1 MIDLTEYTKEYIEE
15 QMLDQVDPNIDTR
28 EGSLVQTA
36 VAPGAWYLEGL
47 YLLLGQMQDNA
58 YVQTAVG
65 SYLDQIAESRGITRK
80 PATAAVRQGSFNM
93 AIPVGSVF
101 KTINGA
107 DSVNFESGDFIT
119 MVGTTYVY
127 ELTCQTPG
135 TIGNSYTGPI
145 LPVTAIN
152 GLTEASIGT
161 IITVGADEETDDAL
175 RARYIASFE
184 SASFGGSVASY
195 RNTILEIPGVGAVQ
209 VYPAYNGGG
218 SVLCSIVDSDFQP
231 AQQALIDTVQGII
244 CPPVNAPSSLG
255 FGVAPIGAEVTITT
269 ATSLNIDVACTIT
282 WEAGRGGS
290 SDIQAVEDAIDAYI
304 KTAAQTWGQELV
316 GYVVQYDV
324 IVYHARVLAAILAVD
339 GVVNVTGL
347 TLNGSASDITCT
359 ETDALQEIPQMGT
372 VTIS

>member
-1 MIDLTEYTKEYIEE
+1 MIDLSGYTKEYIEE
-15 QMLDQVDPNIDTR
+15 QMLDQVDPDVDTR
-28 EGSLVQTA
+28 EGSLIQTA
-36 VAPGAWYLEGL
+36 VAPGAWFLEGFF
-47 YLLLGQMQDNA
+47 LLLNQVQDSA
-58 YVQTAVG
+58 YIGTAVG
-65 SYLDQIAESRGITRK
+65 TALDQIVEGRGLTRK
-80 PATAAVRQGSFNM
+80 EATPAVRQGSFNM
-93 AIPVGSVF
+93 AIPQGSVF

-107 DSVNFESGDFIT
+107 DSVNFISGDLIAT
-119 MVGTTYVY
+119 SPTYIY
-127 ELTCQTPG
+127 EMTCETPG
-135 TIGNSYTGPI
+135 TIGNNYSGPI
-145 LPVTAIN
+145 TPVTAIN
-152 GLTEASIGT
+152 GLTDASIGT

-175 RARYIASFE
+175 RARYIQSFE
-184 SASFGGSVASY
+184 ATSFGGSVASY

-218 SVLCSIVDSDFQP
+218 SVLCSILDADYEP

-269 ATSLNIDVACTIT
+269 GTVLSIDVDCTIT

-304 KTAAQTWGQELV
+304 KSAAQTWGQELV

-324 IVYHARVLAAILAVD
+324 IVYLSRVIAAITGVD
-339 GVVNVTGL
+339 GVVNVTGV
-347 TLNGSASDITCT
+347 TLNGSAADVTCT
-359 ETDALQEIPQMGT
+359 ETDALQEVPQLGT